1 MWGVERE
8 DGEGGGGGRVRGGI
22 CTWSNRPGVASRGRG
37 GWGGFG
43 WGLALVV

>member
-22 CTWSNRPGVASRGRG
+22 CTWRIRPVMVSGGGREGWGVAR
-37 GWGGFG
+37 
-43 WGLALVV
+43 